1 MGHCKGGPHM
11 SYSPNKMG
19 HESPAEMGQS
29 PMENQNKGYA
39 KQERKDL
46 MQDMPIVKDAM
57 GGRSWMSKHSNSA
70 LNFNKPKHNHTHP
83 KGDKRGNTGH
93 TGNAPTSS
101 NTSRKDLAKMGS
113 KAAPQMGHSPAEM
126 SPLNDTETPAE
137 RKARLRKENAKKL
150 AKGEANLARLKAE
163 AEAEKNKPKK
173 EKKKLSG
180 LGKVARAIKNQFGD
194 NDSRN

>member
-19 HESPAEMGQS
+19 HESPTEMGYS

-39 KQERKDL
+39 KQKRKDL

-70 LNFNKPKHNHTHP
+70 LNF
-83 KGDKRGNTGH
+83 KRGNTGH

-101 NTSRKDLAKMGS
+101 NTSKKDLAKIGS
-113 KAAPQMGHSPAEM
+113 KAALQMGHDSPAKKEGEK
-126 SPLNDTETPAE
+126 PRNTEQLAAE
-137 RKARLRKENAKKL
+137 SRARGKKNAMKAQAKKDKKSGTHTGRMVTVMTS
-150 AKGEANLARLKAE
+150 KG
-163 AEAEKNKPKK
+163 PQQ
-173 EKKKLSG
+173 
-180 LGKVARAIKNQFGD
+180 V
-194 NDSRN
+194 DSRSQAARDLPRV